1 MSSEMLERVNLLNI
15 LVTGG
20 AGFIGRWVVDRLLK
34 DGHHVWV
41 LDDLSNGRIENLE
54 DLRNHKNFIDFVNG
68 DIKDMQILNHLF
80 INNFDICY
88 HLAASI
94 NVQDSIDNPRMTF
107 NNDVIGTFNILEQ
120 CKSNNVRIVFMSTC
134 MVYERAWGEVGINE
148 SNKVKPA
155 SPYAGSKLAAENMVL
170 SYFYAY
176 DLPATVIRPFNTYG
190 PYQKTGGEGGVVAIF
205 LKNKL
210 AGKTLQIYGDGNQ
223 TRDLLYVEDCARF
236 VVETGYS
243 NKVNG
248 EIVNAGLGE
257 DISIN
262 ELAKL
267 IVKDNNRIQHIDHIH
282 PQSEIPKLLCDYS
295 KAKTLLKWEPNFTL
309 EEGIKKTEKWIK
321 TTKLL

>member
-1 MSSEMLERVNLLNI
+1 MKLLNV

-20 AGFIGRWVVDRLLK
+20 AGFIGRWVVDRLLV
-34 DGHHVWV
+34 DGHQVWV

-54 DLRNHKNFIDFVNG
+54 DLRNHKNFRGFVNG
-68 DIKDMQILNHLF
+68 DIKDMRILNHLF
-80 INNFDICY
+80 TNKFDICY

-94 NVQDSIDNPRMTF
+94 NVQDSIDNPRTTF
-107 NNDVIGTFNILEQ
+107 NNDVIGSFNILEQ
-120 CKSNNVRIVFMSTC
+120 CRSNHVKIVFMSTC
-134 MVYERAWGEVGINE
+134 MVYERAWSEDGINE
-148 SNKVKPA
+148 TNAVKPA
-155 SPYAGSKLAAENMVL
+155 SPYAGSKLAAENMIL
-170 SYFYAY
+170 SYHYAY

-210 AGKTLQIYGDGNQ
+210 AGKPLQIYGDGTQ

-236 VVETGYS
+236 VVESGYS
-243 NKVNG
+243 DKVNG
-248 EIVNAGLGE
+248 EIVNAGLGK
-257 DISIN
+257 DVSIN

-267 IVKDNNRIQHIDHIH
+267 IVEDTNNIQHIDHIH

-295 KAKTLLKWEPNFTL
+295 KAKSLLNWEPTFTL
-309 EEGIKKTEKWIK
+309 EEGIKKTEEWIK